1 MRVIEV
7 VTQGPTGP
15 QGPAGPISTGSL
27 SLSNVLTLIPQ
38 HPLPL
43 GVATGSFAVSSSI
56 PSKPYFFDGTSWN
69 ALYWYL

>member
-7 VTQGPTGP
+7 VTQGSIATR
-15 QGPAGPISTGSL
+15 SL
-27 SLSNVLTLIPQ
+27 PLSNVLTLIPQ
-38 HPLPL
+38 HPLPA

-69 ALYWYL
+69 ALY